1 MQEIEIK
8 SDENDCYISKEEEI
22 ITTEDKEIQGELR
35 KLNQVLNIIDS
46 VDSET
51 LNSKESSKSS

>member
-22 ITTEDKEIQGELR
+22 ITTEDKEIQGEL
-35 KLNQVLNIIDS
+35 IGWYSIDNFKPQ
-46 VDSET
+46 DQ
-51 LNSKESSKSS
+51 LSSG

>member
-22 ITTEDKEIQGELR
+22 ITTEDKEIQGELSVR
-35 KLNQVLNIIDS
+35 YSIDNFKPQDQLFLTLIKLRCV
-46 VDSET
+46 
-51 LNSKESSKSS
+51 